1 MAADDA
7 APIVFALSCLTAILV
22 PWTLLKLRRLAR
34 KSVAEAD
41 AWLALGFA
49 PTSAVVAK
57 ARTSAPKTPWLSNI
71 LWVAAVACE
80 VALLQNLPA
89 NESGPFDPYEVLGLE
104 RAASLAEIKSAYRG
118 LALELH
124 PDKNPSAEAAAQ
136 FLLVTK
142 AHRVLTDATAR
153 DNYEKYGTPDG
164 YQGFTGGVAL
174 PLVAENGALLL
185 LGVVVGLPL
194 LLWAR
199 YLRPARRRRDLEAS
213 AREAYVRA
221 ALGVPAPAPVSISRR
236 SAPRADAV
244 SGAALER
251 LAAAVLDA
259 HHAAN
264 PSAVPH
270 LRALRAVLHPTATE
284 NSDGAPFA
292 PPAASLLLEAHL
304 RRAAVAPLLQP
315 ELAAVLASLSTV
327 LDGFLAGATLLCSRG
342 GLPVA
347 GGVRP
352 VIALAARC
360 TQALSL
366 RDHELLQVPGFD
378 AKAAAAAAPPR
389 DDSEWLDGVVP
400 ASGGGGKA
408 KKKGKGGAASKKGGD
423 GELTTAEVKAV
434 KAGGAAAADDA
445 PPAAAAAGGAASVSV
460 FAALG
465 DRERAALLARAGVE
479 GAAASEAVA
488 FCGAWPRPELKARAY
503 VDDDDPEEN
512 DGSEG
517 SVRAGDVLTIEL
529 KLRLR
534 HREDDARSPPP
545 TAHAPHHPAPKPE
558 AWVLVVCAAGG
569 GGLVGFHPVPP
580 AAAAKGAWDCT
591 MQLPASAAGVISLE
605 CHALCASYVGA
616 DAVVPLKVKVEE
628 GSESDDDD
636 DDDDDD
642 DEAPELETDDDSE

>member
-1 MAADDA
+1 M
-7 APIVFALSCLTAILV
+7 

-41 AWLALGFA
+41 AWLALGFVRDEMRPA
-49 PTSAVVAK
+49 GWCAASGRLRIKDAA
-57 ARTSAPKTPWLSNI
+57 LSNI

-199 YLRPARRRRDLEAS
+199 YLRPARRRRDL
-213 AREAYVRA
+213 ARSPRA
-221 ALGVPAPAPVSISRR
+221 RPTRVRR
-236 SAPRADAV
+236 SACRRRRRSRSAA
-244 SGAALER
+244 GARPGRRRQRRGAER
-251 LAAAVLDA
+251 LAATVLDA
-259 HHAAN
+259 HHGAAN

-304 RRAAVAPLLQP
+304 RRAAVAPPLQP

-327 LDGFLAGATLLCSRG
+327 LDGFLAGATSSGSRG

-366 RDHELLQVPGFD
+366 RDHELLLGMAPGSTRRRRRCRNRR
-378 AKAAAAAAPPR
+378 APTRNGSRASFRPQR
-389 DDSEWLDGVVP
+389 RRRRRWQGEEEGQRRRGAEEGRRRRADD
-400 ASGGGGKA
+400 GGGEGRQ
-408 KKKGKGGAASKKGGD
+408 GRRRRRCGRR
-423 GELTTAEVKAV
+423 
-434 KAGGAAAADDA
+434 
-445 PPAAAAAGGAASVSV
+445 AAGG
-460 FAALG
+460 
-465 DRERAALLARAGVE
+465 R
-479 GAAASEAVA
+479 
-488 FCGAWPRPELKARAY
+488 
-503 VDDDDPEEN
+503 
-512 DGSEG
+512 
-517 SVRAGDVLTIEL
+517 
-529 KLRLR
+529 
-534 HREDDARSPPP
+534 
-545 TAHAPHHPAPKPE
+545 
-558 AWVLVVCAAGG
+558 
-569 GGLVGFHPVPP
+569 
-580 AAAAKGAWDCT
+580 
-591 MQLPASAAGVISLE
+591 
-605 CHALCASYVGA
+605 
-616 DAVVPLKVKVEE
+616 
-628 GSESDDDD
+628 
-636 DDDDDD
+636 
-642 DEAPELETDDDSE
+642 